1 METIVNLAQ
10 IASYITTIAAA
21 FLLVVKPIRERVL
34 GMKQVHDGQKCL
46 LRSDM
51 LRTYYRHR
59 DSREIRQYEYEN
71 FVLEYEAYT
80 ALKGNSFIE
89 KIHDEVQTWKI
100 LT

>member
-1 METIVNLAQ
+1 MDVVVKVAQLA
-10 IASYITTIAAA
+10 SCITTIAAA
-21 FLLVVKPIRERVL
+21 VVLLVRPVRERVL
-34 GMKQVHDGQKCL
+34 GMKKVHNGQRCL

-59 DSREIRQYEYEN
+59 DSKEIRQYEYEN

-80 ALKGNSFIE
+80 ALRGNSFIE

>member
-21 FLLVVKPIRERVL
+21 FFLLVKPIRERVF

-59 DSREIRQYEYEN
+59 DSKEIRQYEYEN
-71 FVLEYEAYT
+71 FILEYNAYR
-80 ALKGNSFIE
+80 ALKGNSFMK
-89 KIHDEVQTWKI
+89 KIHDDVQTWRI
-100 LT
+100 IT

>member
-1 METIVNLAQ
+1 LDLFIKIAQ
-10 IASYITTIAAA
+10 VASYITTITAAA
-21 FLLVVKPIRERVL
+21 ALIIRPIRERVL
-34 GMKQVHDGQKCL
+34 GMKQIHDGQKCL

-71 FVLEYEAYT
+71 FILEYDAYR
-80 ALKGNSFIE
+80 ALNGNSFME
-89 KIHDEVQTWKI
+89 KIHDDVQTWKI

>member
-1 METIVNLAQ
+1 MEVVVKLVQ
-10 IASYITTIAAA
+10 FASYITTIAAA
-21 FLLVVKPIRERVL
+21 VVLLVRPFRERVL
-34 GMKQVHDGQKCL
+34 GMKKVHDGQRCL

-59 DSREIRQYEYEN
+59 DSEEIRQYEYEN
-71 FVLEYEAYT
+71 FLLEYEAYK
-80 ALKGNSFIE
+80 ALHGNSFIE